1 MCKAVHLVSVCARC
15 TDIQCKLF
23 QHHFLNPIQYLEYSR
38 QCFAAGT
45 PPLPPTST
53 AEGVAG
59 NTFTAHL
66 TQPQDVARLQVAL
79 SRAVG

>member
-1 MCKAVHLVSVCARC
+1 MCKAVPGVCVC
-15 TDIQCKLF
+15 KVFDIQCKLF
-23 QHHFLNPIQYLEYSR
+23 QYHFLNPIQYLEYSR

-59 NTFTAHL
+59 NTFTVHL